1 MGLPMA
7 GLEARD
13 IEASTRLLI
22 LIALLGSVKPSSRP
36 SFRISRL
43 ALNSY
48 NRLVNASSE
57 SEGIAFTW

>member
-43 ALNSY
+43 ALDG
-48 NRLVNASSE
+48 VQQI
-57 SEGIAFTW
+57 G